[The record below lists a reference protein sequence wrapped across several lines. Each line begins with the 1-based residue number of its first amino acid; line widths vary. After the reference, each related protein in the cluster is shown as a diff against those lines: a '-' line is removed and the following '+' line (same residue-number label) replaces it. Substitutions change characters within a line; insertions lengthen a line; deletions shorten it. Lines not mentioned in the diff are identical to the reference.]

1 MESVSLRS
9 FGTNWGKRIGF
20 DKSEAEKSV
29 SDFLCMLFFQIIVR
43 EQYEIKLDIA
53 PMKVYSMAYRCYI
66 SLKEFTSGI

>member
-1 MESVSLRS
+1 MYAV
-9 FGTNWGKRIGF
+9 F
-20 DKSEAEKSV
+20 
-29 SDFLCMLFFQIIVR
+29 SDYCP